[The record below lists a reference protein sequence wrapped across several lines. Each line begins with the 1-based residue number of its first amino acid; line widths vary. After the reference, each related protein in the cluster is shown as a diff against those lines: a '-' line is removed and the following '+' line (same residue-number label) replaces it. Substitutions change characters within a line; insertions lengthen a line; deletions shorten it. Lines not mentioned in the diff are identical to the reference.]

1 MQIQC
6 VYFFYF
12 WDLWNSFINASSVF
26 SCSLSCGA
34 VCPLPVLAHIL
45 VPLLL
50 PRLLRG
56 ALLCNARCIRCIFIP
71 HYFTPHRA
79 LLETGDAAIWKKALT
94 LCCVTLWPLLSN
106 FLCRHALINDAWRK
120 WRNTLKLLKCE
131 NRCCTEKCK
140 CLQVQEWNSGYDRPQ
155 CIATSICTAW
165 KSWPTIHSTI
175 SQNTII
181 TCRPASHFMMIL
193 FN

>member
-1 MQIQC
+1 MQIKC
-6 VYFFYF
+6 VLKKNKKTYSFFRNEKHGCCLNLAFFSLNF
-12 WDLWNSFINASSVF
+12 WDLWNSFINASSLF

-34 VCPLPVLAHIL
+34 VCPLSVLAHIP

-106 FLCRHALINDAWRK
+106 FLCKHALINEAWRK
-120 WRNTLKLLKCE
+120 WRDTLKLL
-131 NRCCTEKCK
+131 
-140 CLQVQEWNSGYDRPQ
+140 S
-155 CIATSICTAW
+155 
-165 KSWPTIHSTI
+165 
-175 SQNTII
+175 
-181 TCRPASHFMMIL
+181 
-193 FN
+193 